1 MSTTIQDIRK
11 NELLDAA
18 KSKFGFIP
26 NVLKQMATSPAALEV
41 YMGGQEALGNE
52 GNRLTPE
59 QRNFVQ
65 LAVSQRNG
73 CDYCTAAHA
82 AMGKMQGSN
91 ADDVKALAT
100 GNPIAEDAGG
110 AYVDAAFLIMD
121 KQGHLGGQDLS
132 RLEAQGID
140 REKIYEI
147 IGSIAI
153 KQVSNWVNHIA
164 NTKVD
169 AQFQ

>member
-1 MSTTIQDIRK
+1 MTTTIQDTRK
-11 NELLDAA
+11 KDLLTAA
-18 KSKFGFIP
+18 ETKFGFVP

-41 YMGGQEALGNE
+41 YMGGQTALGNE
-52 GNRLTPE
+52 GNSLTPE
-59 QRNFVQ
+59 QRNHVQ

-73 CDYCTAAHA
+73 CDYCTAAHS

-91 ADDVKALAT
+91 ADDIKALAT
-100 GNPIAEDAGG
+100 GNSIAEDAGG

-121 KQGHLGGQDLS
+121 KHGHLDGQDLA
-132 RLEAQGID
+132 RLEAKGID

-153 KQVSNWVNHIA
+153 KQLSNWVNHIA
-164 NTKVD
+164 NTEVD
-169 AQFQ
+169 GQFQ